1 MELKLIEKNQKS
13 ANIKISPEV
22 FDDTFNES
30 LVHQAVVAFQAR
42 ARQGSSAQKSRA
54 EVKGGGAKPWAQK
67 GSGRARA
74 GTKSSPIWRS
84 GGVTFAAKPR
94 SYGQKLNKKMY
105 RKAMRSIFSMLVRDD
120 RLHAINTIELK
131 DHKTK
136 TFIKQL
142 SDWNVD
148 QNVLIITD
156 EVSENLYLASRNI
169 PNLIVIDVHQIN
181 PVVLLRYK
189 RILMTV
195 NAIKHLEESLS

>member
-148 QNVLIITD
+148 KNVLIITD

>member
-84 GGVTFAAKPR
+84 GGVAFAAKPR

-148 QNVLIITD
+148 KNVLIITD